1 MRDNEYMPSSDY
13 PQAVLKYVQSQDWSA
28 NISELREGVYMIL
41 GSRSSDSGSEKMLLM
56 IVCEP
61 ESNVTIKHIK
71 YLLNKAKEKGAN
83 STGLTT
89 KVQINDEA
97 QQAIEEYNISTITPD
112 SIAAAVSAKNSGS
125 VSKSSSKGSETSQ
138 DEGYEVYGTRWKM
151 TMWAVVSAIFSLVI
165 IWLFFTGGFRDATLV
180 ETLALYFCLFLFPIG
195 SGIFSYAA
203 IKHDPILRIT
213 DRGINYKNPIGSS
226 IFYSWDDIEKV
237 GRVEQSIKSSI
248 IKSSTQIHLQIQVT
262 EIENESA
269 LSEGLAQ
276 LDRVAIG
283 DDSDAYYIPMSTY
296 GIDFEEVAEAVNHYS
311 DVPITG
317 EI

>member
-1 MRDNEYMPSSDY
+1 MPSHEY
-13 PQAVLKYVQSQDWSA
+13 PQAVLKYVQAQDWSA

-41 GSRSSDSGSEKMLLM
+41 GSRGSDSGSERLLLM

-61 ESNVTIKHIK
+61 ESAVTVDHIK
-71 YLLNKAKEKGAN
+71 YLLNKANEKGAD
-83 STGLTT
+83 SAGLTT

-165 IWLFFTGGFRDATLV
+165 IWLFFTGGFRDASLF
-180 ETLALYFCLFLFPIG
+180 ETLALYIGLFLFPIG
-195 SGIFSYAA
+195 SGILSYAA

-213 DRGINYKNPIGSS
+213 NHGINHNKPIGSS
-226 IFYSWDDIEKV
+226 KFYSWDDIEKV
-237 GRVEQSIKSSI
+237 GRVEQSVKL
-248 IKSSTQIHLQIQVT
+248 STQVHLQIQVT
-262 EIENESA
+262 EMGNESA

-276 LDRVAIG
+276 INKAAIG
-283 DDSDAYYIPMSTY
+283 DDSDAYYIPMSSY